1 MKKMLSL
8 IMALTIVC
16 SVFSNSLY
24 TVSAETSGVEH
35 VYETSGDY
43 DYIRLDTDTASIIK
57 YRGSATEAV
66 IPYELDGY
74 VVTGFDVAA
83 FNSSE
88 SVKSITI
95 PDTITSISGNG
106 FVYISEIKVDENNKV
121 YDSRENCNAI
131 IETATNTLIAG
142 CMNTVIPDSVTSIGD
157 NSFNGCSGLTSIVIP
172 NGVNNIGCNAFSR
185 CQNLESISISESVTS
200 IGDNVF
206 HRCIS
211 LSEINIDS
219 NNKVYDSRENCNAII
234 ETKSNTLMYGC
245 MNTVIPND
253 VTNIAVE
260 SFSCCE
266 GLTSITIPESVTTI
280 GDYAFEGCESLKTVV
295 IEEGVESIG
304 AIAFNDCKS
313 LVSVFIPK
321 SVTDI
326 HKIAFYK
333 CEKVC
338 LYVYEDSYA
347 HKYAEEENLD
357 YEFIVSDDVDAEQSD
372 ASTIGEV
379 GNGQVDTS
387 ESDVKKILLCIAIPT
402 ALAVIALCAIVLKK
416 KSK

>member
-1 MKKMLSL
+1 MKKILSL
-8 IMALTIVC
+8 LMLLTIVC
-16 SVFSNSLY
+16 SSFSGLLV
-24 TVSAETSGVEH
+24 TVSAEASGVEQ

-43 DYIRLDTDTASIIK
+43 DYIRLDANTAIIKK
-57 YRGSATEAV
+57 YRGFATDVV
-66 IPYELDGY
+66 IPCELDGY
-74 VVTGFDVAA
+74 LITGFGVDA

-95 PDTITSISGNG
+95 PDTVTSIEGSG
-106 FVYISEIKVDENNKV
+106 FIYISEIIIDENNKV
-121 YDSRENCNAI
+121 YDSREECNAI

-142 CMNTVIPDSVTSIGD
+142 CMNTVILDSVTSLGD
-157 NSFNGCSGLTSIVIP
+157 NSFNGCSDLTSIIIP
-172 NGVNNIGCNAFSR
+172 SGVAEIGSGAFSM
-185 CQNLESISISESVTS
+185 CQNLESISIPDSVTS

-206 HRCIS
+206 HRCVS

-234 ETKSNTLMYGC
+234 ETKSNTLLYGC

-266 GLTSITIPESVTTI
+266 GLTSITIPERVATI

-304 AIAFNDCKS
+304 ALAFNDCKS
-313 LVSVFIPK
+313 LVSVSIPK

-326 HKIAFYK
+326 SKRAFYK

-357 YEFIVSDDVDAEQSD
+357 YEIITSDGDEQIDVS
-372 ASTIGEV
+372 TMGEV
-379 GNGQVDTS
+379 GNGQVDS
-387 ESDVKKILLCIAIPT
+387 ADSDAKKILLYIAIPIT
-402 ALAVIALCAIVLKK
+402 LAVIALCVIGLKK